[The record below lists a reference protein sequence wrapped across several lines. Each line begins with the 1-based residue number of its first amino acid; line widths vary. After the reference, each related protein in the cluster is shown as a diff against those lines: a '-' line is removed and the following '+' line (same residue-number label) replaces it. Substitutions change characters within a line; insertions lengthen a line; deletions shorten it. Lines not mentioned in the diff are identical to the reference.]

1 MNDFNI
7 LDKQIDPLDDGA
19 PVAFDF
25 EDTEIYS
32 GQYVWIDCDGNYID
46 EELVTPYFERY
57 LRFMGA
63 KIIEIGD

>member
-1 MNDFNI
+1 MEYVPDARV
-7 LDKQIDPLDDGA
+7 DPPDDDEPTG
-19 PVAFDF
+19 FDF

-32 GQYVWIDCDGNYID
+32 SQYVWIDCDGNYIN

-63 KIIEIGD
+63 KLQEM